1 MEIIIGIL
9 RQLMIALIIADI
21 MWITLPIVTSKEIRN
36 DLPLATKVILLIL
49 MVVVFFATEIL

>member
-49 MVVVFFATEIL
+49 VVVVFFATEIL